1 MTEFMRPTVTTEEV
15 SDTVAR
21 FIVEP
26 LERGYGN
33 TLGNCFASRPALV
46 SGRR

>member
-26 LERGYGN
+26 LERGYGY
-33 TLGNCFASRPALV
+33 TLGQLHAPRAALLA
-46 SGRR
+46 